1 MMLTR
6 CERASRMRGRL
17 SGVIVRLEG
26 FIAGAFKSFLKPNSY
41 ITSYTDER
49 PAFVVVVGVALND
62 FGGSDACL

>member
-26 FIAGAFKSFLKPNSY
+26 FIAGVFKGFFKTEFLYY
-41 ITSYTDER
+41 ILY
-49 PAFVVVVGVALND
+49 
-62 FGGSDACL
+62 